1 MPLLKSSIEAARKT
15 KKMTLIN
22 KSAKHKLR
30 VVEKKLLSLKTY
42 EEASKLLKKLL
53 PEIQRSTLKNIL
65 PKNTGARKV
74 SRYTRYVNSL
84 KGK

>member
-22 KSAKHKLR
+22 RSTKHKLR
-30 VVEKKLLSLKTY
+30 VTEKKLLSLKTH
-42 EEASKLLKKLL
+42 EEASKLLKILI
-53 PEIQRSTLKNIL
+53 PNIQRAALKNIF

-74 SRYTRYVNSL
+74 SKYTRYVNSL